1 MLREREGTE
10 LCWVWMGMSCQNS
23 ELRRGEW
30 MGKVFES
37 EDSAPVPEVTP
48 TYHFFFF
55 NLLHYHHVYYFFK
68 LRGIMNKLVD
78 KYIIEN
84 HDRIEFNIILSI

>member
-55 NLLHYHHVYYFFK
+55 LIF
-68 LRGIMNKLVD
+68 
-78 KYIIEN
+78 YIITMFITFSN
-84 HDRIEFNIILSI
+84 YVG